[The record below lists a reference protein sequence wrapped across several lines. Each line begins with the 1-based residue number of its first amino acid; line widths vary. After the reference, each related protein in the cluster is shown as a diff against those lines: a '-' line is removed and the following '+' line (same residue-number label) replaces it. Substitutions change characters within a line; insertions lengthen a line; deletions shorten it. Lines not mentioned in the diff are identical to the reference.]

1 MNNATLLGFALFGHQ
16 DPPRFVFRSKHTS
29 MGLISATGGGLFEPP
44 TKGLRLK
51 MLFSLRSANIED
63 HGSLTIALLPLRL

>member
-1 MNNATLLGFALFGHQ
+1 MNKRRPNLLGKEFWSWTMNNATLLGFALFGHQ

-44 TKGLRLK
+44 TKGLR
-51 MLFSLRSANIED
+51 
-63 HGSLTIALLPLRL
+63 G